1 VHLSLYCRDV
11 LGVYREF
18 HLRVAELVTKC
29 SGNMLLLRE
38 WNIGLCISVEFSQI
52 NDFIR
57 SPRFAASAETI
68 ETIIGES
75 RYTTVFRRI
84 RLFPIF

>member
-1 VHLSLYCRDV
+1 
-11 LGVYREF
+11 
-18 HLRVAELVTKC
+18 
-29 SGNMLLLRE
+29 MLLLLE

-57 SPRFAASAETI
+57 RARRIPRFAASAETI